1 MKEGGKTGLKK
12 ELEINHICKEEECK
26 IVKKPS
32 SWCMSVGEKNPH
44 CGKGTKLYLGLQE
57 QKHQTDWGRDVGR
70 RGVGIHAGASEV
82 PYSWGK
88 VRITEKFPPPR
99 PRDTE
104 SHKTEAESQRMLVPH
119 YQVRKLWVVE
129 VSLWGRGKS
138 VERERQSQR
147 EV

>member
-1 MKEGGKTGLKK
+1 M
-12 ELEINHICKEEECK
+12 
-26 IVKKPS
+26 KKPS
-32 SWCMSVGEKNPH
+32 SWCMSGGEKNPH

-57 QKHQTDWGRDVGR
+57 QKHQTDWGRDEGR
-70 RGVGIHAGASEV
+70 RGVRIHAGASEV

-138 VERERQSQR
+138 VERERESQR